1 MWKIFAGLC
10 IRRPA
15 IVSPPLTPL
24 QLRMQDFYA
33 NLEIQ
38 NSHLSSHELRHRND
52 LERISQMA
60 RDQRSDGTSSSS
72 NLRRQPASGDSVTPL
87 LTAKDMELFWESGE
101 KEFWN
106 EIGKLGVTPRKEGH
120 DPQMADKTTPT
131 NTAWRYLDRN
141 LILLTRQ
148 RLGSAFDWGLPVI
161 EVAGNATLRS
171 AAEELAKSLLPS
183 ESHWKIVGNS
193 PIAVHKYAFRT
204 ASGSKQCVQMYFLN
218 AYVDKLWR
226 GENVMVEKNE
236 NSEEDQAN
244 FAWSTLEEMDGFLR
258 DKQLLRR
265 LRTFIVDY

>member
-1 MWKIFAGLC
+1 
-10 IRRPA
+10 
-15 IVSPPLTPL
+15 
-24 QLRMQDFYA
+24 MQDFYA
-33 NLEIQ
+33 NLEVQ
-38 NSHLSSHELRHRND
+38 KSHLSSHELRHRND
-52 LERISQMA
+52 LERIAQMA
-60 RDQRSDGTSSSS
+60 RDQQSDGVYSSPNSRRHSASDDSASS
-72 NLRRQPASGDSVTPL
+72 L
-87 LTAKDMELFWESGE
+87 LTAKDMELSWESDE

-106 EIGKLGVTPRKEGH
+106 EIGKLGVTPRKEGD

-193 PIAVHKYAFRT
+193 PVAVHKYAFRM
-204 ASGSKQCVQMYFLN
+204 ASGGKQRVQMYFLN

-226 GENVMVEKNE
+226 GENVMVEKSE
-236 NSEEDQAN
+236 NSGEDRAN
-244 FAWSTLEEMDGFLR
+244 FAWSTLEEMDAFLH